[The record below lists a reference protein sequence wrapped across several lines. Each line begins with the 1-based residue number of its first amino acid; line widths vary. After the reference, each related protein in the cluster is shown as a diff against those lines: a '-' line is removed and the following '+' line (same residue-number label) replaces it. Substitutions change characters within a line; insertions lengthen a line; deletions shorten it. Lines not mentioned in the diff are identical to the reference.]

1 VLLVYSEINKIKI
14 KNMNYSC
21 QEEHDYYESG
31 AAQAQA
37 EYEQQ
42 EAYYE
47 FLNQLIKKEQYQ
59 LHAVYVALDTL
70 SDAGNKDFNPA
81 ITFLVDLK
89 NRLEVP
95 KEPLTKKDIEGMPF

>member
-1 VLLVYSEINKIKI
+1 
-14 KNMNYSC
+14 MNYSC
-21 QEEHDYYESG
+21 QEEHDYYENG

-70 SDAGNKDFNPA
+70 SSAGNKEFNPA

-95 KEPLTKKDIEGMPF
+95 KETITHKDIGDMPF